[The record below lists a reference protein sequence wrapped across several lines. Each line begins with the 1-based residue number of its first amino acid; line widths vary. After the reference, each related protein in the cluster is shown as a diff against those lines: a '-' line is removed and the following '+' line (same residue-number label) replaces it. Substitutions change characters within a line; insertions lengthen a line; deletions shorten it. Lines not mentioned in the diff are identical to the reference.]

1 MCLLSAS
8 AGFLRHNYDESS
20 QMETVMEHDSQKPNL
35 ANSSDLMS
43 NPDSTS
49 HLDLANNPD
58 LESQSFNS
66 GQQAHNLDNSWHS
79 IPTKRSFIV
88 LLVVFS
94 IIMLS
99 AFGAKNLYFRGD
111 YNIFFEG
118 TNKQLMAFDEIQTTF
133 AKTDNLAIVVA
144 PEDGN
149 VFTPET
155 LTLMQNLTVDAWQ
168 IPYSSRVD
176 SLANYQHTEAVEDDL
191 LVEDLLYEEY
201 EHTPERI
208 AKVKQIA
215 LNEPLLKN
223 ALVSASG
230 DVTIVN
236 VTVQLPE
243 VDKTAEVQ
251 EVIAAINTMI
261 AKYQA
266 DYPSVEFHKAGII
279 AMNNAFMMSAQE
291 DSSTLVPLMLLVVL
305 VFLTFMLR
313 SFFSVVA
320 TLVVIISSIVATMG
334 LSGWAGMFLSTATV
348 NVPTLVL
355 TLAVADCVHVIVTMR
370 QAMQRGMEKAQAIQ
384 YSIKLNA
391 MPILITSVTT
401 AIGFLM
407 MNMSDSP
414 VLRDFG
420 NLSALG
426 VIIACFLS
434 VTMLPALL
442 KLLPV
447 KTLPANEAAESKV
460 TFMDKLGDFVVAN
473 RKALLPIS
481 TLVIVSAAALIP
493 LNKVNDESVK
503 YFDTSSEFRQAAD
516 FMEQTVS
523 GMTTISI
530 AVKTNESQAIAD
542 PVFLQAIGD
551 FTDWLRVQ
559 PETDHVA
566 TLSDVY
572 MRLNKNMHG
581 DDDSYYQLPL
591 NRELAAQYLLLY
603 EMSLPYGLD
612 LNNQINV
619 DKSSIKM
626 VLTVDNLG
634 SVELVE
640 LEERIYSWFAANAP
654 QYEVVASSPSL
665 MFAHIGETNMASM
678 LSTLPITLVLIS
690 GLMIFAL
697 RSVRLGVISLVP
709 NIAPAIIGFG
719 LWALI
724 SGEINLGLS
733 VVVTLTLGIVVDDA
747 VHFLS
752 KYQRARL
759 EGKSAEEAVRCA
771 FHTVGRALWI
781 TTVVLVAGFSV
792 LAMSSFRLNSDMGL
806 LSAIVIFIALVVD
819 FILLPSLLMIFD
831 KQTHYAVK
839 TQHGSKPSTKSQPS
853 STGELS
859 TSTK

>member
-1 MCLLSAS
+1 MEPQNQPSETQSAWYT
-8 AGFLRHNYDESS
+8 L
-20 QMETVMEHDSQKPNL
+20 
-35 ANSSDLMS
+35 
-43 NPDSTS
+43 
-49 HLDLANNPD
+49 
-58 LESQSFNS
+58 
-66 GQQAHNLDNSWHS
+66 
-79 IPTKRSFIV
+79 PTQRSFITLFVV
-88 LLVVFS
+88 LAVIAV
-94 IIMLS
+94 
-99 AFGAKNLYFRGD
+99 ATFGAKNLYFRGD

-133 AKTDNLAIVVA
+133 AKTDNLSIVIA
-144 PEDGN
+144 PDDGN

-155 LTLMQNLTVDAWQ
+155 LTLIQNLTVDSWQ

-176 SLANYQHTEAVEDDL
+176 SIANYQHTEAFEDDL

-251 EVIAAINTMI
+251 EVIAAINAMI
-261 AKYQA
+261 DKYQA
-266 DYPSVEFHKAGII
+266 QYPNVEFHKAGII
-279 AMNNAFMMSAQE
+279 AMNNAFMTSAQE

-320 TLVVIISSIVATMG
+320 TLVVIISSILATMG

-370 QAMQRGMEKAQAIQ
+370 QAMQRGMTKAEAIQ
-384 YSIKLNA
+384 YSIKLNFI
-391 MPILITSVTT
+391 PILITSVTT

-426 VIIACFLS
+426 VMIACLLS
-434 VTMLPALL
+434 VSLLPALL
-442 KLLPV
+442 NLLPV
-447 KTLPANEAAESKV
+447 KRLAPTTIESEKV
-460 TFMDKLGDFVVAN
+460 TFMDKLGDFVVNN
-473 RKALLPIS
+473 RKALLPVS
-481 TLVIVSAAALIP
+481 TLVIVVAAALIP

-503 YFDTSSEFRQAAD
+503 YFDTSNEFRQAAD
-516 FMEQTVS
+516 FMEQTIS
-523 GMTTISI
+523 GMTNLSI
-530 AVKTNESQAIAD
+530 AIKTNESQGIAD

-551 FTDWLRVQ
+551 FTEWLRVQ

-572 MRLNKNMHG
+572 KRLNKNMHG
-581 DDDSYYQLPL
+581 DDPSYYQLPL
-591 NRELAAQYLLLY
+591 DRELAAQYLLLY

-640 LEERIYSWFAANAP
+640 LEERIYAWFAANAP

-690 GLMIFAL
+690 ALMIFAL

-752 KYQRARL
+752 KYQRARK
-759 EGKSAEEAVRCA
+759 EGQSAEQAVRYA

-792 LAMSSFRLNSDMGL
+792 LALSGFRLNADMGL

-819 FILLPSLLMIFD
+819 FILLPILLMIFD
-831 KQTHYAVK
+831 KENHYVSDAKKQTAN
-839 TQHGSKPSTKSQPS
+839 TQANPTA
-853 STGELS
+853 ELS